1 MRRIE
6 MGGAGCGRSMQCTA
20 YIIIQSSGA
29 WRMAIRPEVLYVQY
43 ISYFKDYVIKNRFQV
58 GERLVSVPD
67 PLTRSQNEKLQ
78 KRGGTPQLPIA
89 ATISP
94 RRPLPCFPLQ
104 KPQKSLKRK

>member
-20 YIIIQSSGA
+20 YISVV
-29 WRMAIRPEVLYVQY
+29 WRLAIRPEVLYVQY

-78 KRGGTPQLPIA
+78 
-89 ATISP
+89 
-94 RRPLPCFPLQ
+94 
-104 KPQKSLKRK
+104 